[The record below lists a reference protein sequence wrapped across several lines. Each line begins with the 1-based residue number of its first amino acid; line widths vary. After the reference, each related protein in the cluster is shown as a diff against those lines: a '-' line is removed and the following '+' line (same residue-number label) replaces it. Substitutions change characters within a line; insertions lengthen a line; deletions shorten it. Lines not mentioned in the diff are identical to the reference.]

1 VKVYT
6 RLKHSVR
13 IQPELQCHKKTYTR
27 CKKNLFEKAMTR
39 YVHSET
45 NILSLFT
52 FPNFLPYLY
61 DYFFSE
67 TEKIFWGMFQ
77 LFLPM

>member
-27 CKKNLFEKAMTR
+27 CKKKLVWKSYDTLCPLRNE
-39 YVHSET
+39 YSV
-45 NILSLFT
+45 IIY
-52 FPNFLPYLY
+52 FPSFP
-61 DYFFSE
+61 S
-67 TEKIFWGMFQ
+67 IPVW
-77 LFLPM
+77 LFLQWNRKDIL

>member
-1 VKVYT
+1 
-6 RLKHSVR
+6 
-13 IQPELQCHKKTYTR
+13 
-27 CKKNLFEKAMTR
+27 MTR

-45 NILSLFT
+45 NVLSLFT
-52 FPNFLPYLY
+52 FPHFLPYLY